1 MDFSLFGRGWM
12 LGLAIAAPVGPI
24 GILCIKRSLH
34 QGWRSGLASGLGAAT
49 ADGLYGCIAGLGLVT
64 LSQFLVAQQ
73 IWLRLGGGLF
83 LIYLGSR
90 ALGEAFT
97 QPAAATVAQDVQAS
111 LPTPAQPRLL
121 AAYGSTLLLTLTNP
135 VTILSFAALF
145 AGMGLAATNGLG
157 SALLVGGVF
166 CGSACWWLLLC
177 VGVGLLR
184 KRVTARQLRWISA
197 GSAGIL
203 LVFGMGAI
211 ASLGA

>member
-1 MDFSLFGRGWM
+1 M

-24 GILCIKRSLH
+24 GILCIKRSLN
-34 QGWRSGLASGLGAAT
+34 QGWRFGLASGLGAAT
-49 ADGLYGCIAGLGLVT
+49 ADGLYGCIAGFGLVA

-73 IWLRLGGGLF
+73 VWLRLAGGLF
-83 LIYLGSR
+83 LIYLGIR

-97 QPAAATVAQDVQAS
+97 QPVAPTATQEEVQAS
-111 LPTPAQPRLL
+111 LPTESAQPLL
-121 AAYGSTLLLTLTNP
+121 AAYSSTLLLTLTNP
-135 VTILSFAALF
+135 VTILSFTALF
-145 AGMGLAATNGLG
+145 AGLGLAATNGLG
-157 SALLVGGVF
+157 SVLLVSGVF

-184 KRVTARQLRWISA
+184 QRVTARQLRWVSA